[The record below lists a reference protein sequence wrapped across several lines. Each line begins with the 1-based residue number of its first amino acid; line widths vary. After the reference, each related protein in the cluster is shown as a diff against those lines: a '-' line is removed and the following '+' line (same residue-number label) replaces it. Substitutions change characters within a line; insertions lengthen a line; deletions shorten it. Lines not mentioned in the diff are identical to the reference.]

1 MNLELNIE
9 ELVLDGFP
17 GMDRDRIARALHVE
31 LERLFAEEGVPA
43 SIQAGGGNVARLD
56 GGSYKAEKGA
66 SAEQVGVQVARSVY
80 GGMRR

>member
-1 MNLELNIE
+1 MNLELEIE
-9 ELVLDGFP
+9 ELVLDGFS
-17 GMDRDRIARALHVE
+17 GVDKDRISHALQME

-43 SIQAGGGNVARLD
+43 SIQSGGNAARLD

-66 SAEQVGVQVARSVY
+66 SAEQVGVQVARAVY

>member
-17 GMDRDRIARALHVE
+17 GIDRDRIARALHTE
-31 LERLFAEEGVPA
+31 LERLFTEEGVPA
-43 SIQAGGGNVARLD
+43 SLQARGNVAQLD

-66 SAEQVGVQVARSVY
+66 SAEQVGAQVARAVY

>member
-17 GMDRDRIARALHVE
+17 GMDRDRLARVLHTE
-31 LERLFAEEGVPA
+31 LEQLFTEEGVPA
-43 SIQAGGGNVARLD
+43 SLQARGNVAQLD

-66 SAEQVGVQVARSVY
+66 SAEQVGRRWRGRST
-80 GGMRR
+80 GG

>member
-1 MNLELNIE
+1 MNLDLNIE

-17 GMDRDRIARALHVE
+17 GMDRDRIARALHIE

-43 SIQAGGGNVARLD
+43 SIQAGGNVARLD
-56 GGSYKAEKGA
+56 GGSYKADKGA
-66 SAEQVGVQVARSVY
+66 SAEQVGVQVARAVY

>member
-17 GMDRDRIARALHVE
+17 GMDRDRLARSLHVE
-31 LERLFAEEGVPA
+31 LERLFAEEGVPT
-43 SIQAGGGNVARLD
+43 SIQTGGNVARLD

-66 SAEQVGVQVARSVY
+66 SAEQVGVQVARAVY

>member
-1 MNLELNIE
+1 MNLDLNIE

-43 SIQAGGGNVARLD
+43 SIQAGGNVARLD
-56 GGSYKAEKGA
+56 GGSYKADNGA
-66 SAEQVGVQVARSVY
+66 SAEQVGVQVARAVY